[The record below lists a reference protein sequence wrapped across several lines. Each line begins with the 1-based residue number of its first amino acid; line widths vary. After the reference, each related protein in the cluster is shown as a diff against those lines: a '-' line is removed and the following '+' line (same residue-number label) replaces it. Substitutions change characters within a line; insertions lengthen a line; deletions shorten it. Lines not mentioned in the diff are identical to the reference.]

1 MDVYV
6 SNITIPIG
14 SDFDQT
20 FILEDDAGNPLNMD
34 LYTGCS
40 QLKKYPS
47 SNSSASF
54 TVTFPNRSAGEL
66 KISLPSSETSSI
78 KPGRYYYDVIISN
91 FRGKKIRVVQGSAI
105 ATAGVTTS

>member
-1 MDVYV
+1 MDVYT

-14 SDFDQT
+14 SDFEQT
-20 FILEDDAGNPLNMD
+20 FILEDDDGNPLNMD
-34 LYTGCS
+34 LYIGCA

-47 SNSSASF
+47 SSSTASF

-66 KISLPSSETSSI
+66 KISLSSSSTSSI
-78 KPGRYYYDVIISN
+78 KSGRYYYDVIISN
-91 FRGKKIRVVQGSAI
+91 FKGKKIRVVQGSAI

>member
-14 SDFDQT
+14 SDFEQT
-20 FILEDDAGNPLNMD
+20 FVLEDDVGNPLNLD

-54 TVTFPNRSAGEL
+54 TVTFPSTGKL
-66 KISLPSSETSSI
+66 KISLSSSGTSSI
-78 KPGRYYYDVIISN
+78 KPGRYYYDVIVSN
-91 FRGKKIRVVQGSAI
+91 FKGKKIRVVQGSAI